1 MTNTVGTNLVKSKQ
15 LLIETSIVVEDILD
29 VSTTMLDV
37 WKGNNEREKKN
48 LGSGLKQ
55 LIMSSISYMSTLLV
69 VLVFG
74 NMISFRL

>member
-48 LGSGLKQ
+48 WNNRS
-55 LIMSSISYMSTLLV
+55 
-69 VLVFG
+69 
-74 NMISFRL
+74 